1 MHEAAFVARL
11 YLLAAQFVQT
21 VFAVV
26 EHAVVSDVP
35 GPQVLQVVQLSA
47 PAADQVPAAQ
57 LLQAM
62 FAVALHA
69 ADMYV
74 PASQEPHVVHGARPL
89 ALYVDPGTQERI
101 VHVASVAF
109 QA

>member
-1 MHEAAFVARL
+1 MVPGHVAHEAAFVARL

-35 GPQVLQVVQLSA
+35 GWQVLQVVQLSA

-57 LLQAM
+57 LLQFVFKVCEQA
-62 FAVALHA
+62 AARYLPAAQTLEAQALHG
-69 ADMYV
+69 DM
-74 PASQEPHVVHGARPL
+74 VV
-89 ALYVDPGTQERI
+89 VFE
-101 VHVASVAF
+101 
-109 QA
+109 